1 MPRPVIQLLLFAGL
15 MIMLA
20 LSWRYLIESG
30 FITTSRIEKLLTHVA
45 QIKHAPW
52 LFPAILLSYLLLLT
66 VMFPLTILVVVTGF
80 LFSPWWAL
88 FYATVATLCS
98 SALSYW
104 IGHVLGRSTIEKH
117 SSHYL
122 RVVSRF
128 MQENSVHSMVVINLL
143 PIAPFTMTNM
153 MAGAFQLKFSRY
165 MIGSAIGIIPGLIVV
180 TLLGGQLNKIV
191 SATDNQQFWGEL
203 VIAVTLISVLMAI
216 IRWVKKKEHVDD

>member
-1 MPRPVIQLLLFAGL
+1 M
-15 MIMLA
+15 
-20 LSWRYLIESG
+20 
-30 FITTSRIEKLLTHVA
+30 H
-45 QIKHAPW
+45 
-52 LFPAILLSYLLLLT
+52 
-66 VMFPLTILVVVTGF
+66 
-80 LFSPWWAL
+80 
-88 FYATVATLCS
+88 
-98 SALSYW
+98 
-104 IGHVLGRSTIEKH
+104 
-117 SSHYL
+117 
-122 RVVSRF
+122 
-128 MQENSVHSMVVINLL
+128 ENSVHSVVVITLI

>member
-1 MPRPVIQLLLFAGL
+1 MVISSHSSKL
-15 MIMLA
+15 
-20 LSWRYLIESG
+20 
-30 FITTSRIEKLLTHVA
+30 FITTDGHVPVNHTGRCDWFFV
-45 QIKHAPW
+45 Q
-52 LFPAILLSYLLLLT
+52 S
-66 VMFPLTILVVVTGF
+66 LVGD
-80 LFSPWWAL
+80 